1 MTEECLVPLSV
12 VVSPVSAIPV
22 PSVPQTVGA
31 EAAVSIVTT
40 IVSVSIGG
48 PLGHMDDSS
57 RVGHVSSGSGVEARS
72 SGDSGG
78 SGSGDSYAVGTV
90 GHSVPSVPDVGGGVG
105 RVSGVRVSGQTA
117 VAVAVDS
124 VQSISIS
131 LGRDTSRQTNH
142 NSNLDHVPRMK
153 V

>member
-1 MTEECLVPLSV
+1 MTEDVPLSV

-22 PSVPQTVGA
+22 TSVSQTVGA

-48 PLGHMDDSS
+48 PLGHMDDPS

-78 SGSGDSYAVGTV
+78 SGSGDSYAVGTI
-90 GHSVPSVPDVGGGVG
+90 GHSVSGVPDVG
-105 RVSGVRVSGQTA
+105 VSGQTA

-124 VQSISIS
+124 VESISIS
-131 LGRDTSRQTNH
+131 LGGDTSR
-142 NSNLDHVPRMK
+142 
-153 V
+153 

>member
-1 MTEECLVPLSV
+1 MLEV
-12 VVSPVSAIPV
+12 VL
-22 PSVPQTVGA
+22 
-31 EAAVSIVTT
+31 
-40 IVSVSIGG
+40 
-48 PLGHMDDSS
+48 PLGHMDHTS

-90 GHSVPSVPDVGGGVG
+90 GHSVPGVPDVGGGVG

-124 VQSISIS
+124 VESISIS
-131 LGRDTSRQTNH
+131 LGGDTSRQTN
-142 NSNLDHVPRMK
+142 LR
-153 V
+153 

>member
-1 MTEECLVPLSV
+1 MTEDVPLSV

-31 EAAVSIVTT
+31 EAAVSIVT

-48 PLGHMDDSS
+48 PLGHMDDPS
-57 RVGHVSSGSGVEARS
+57 RVGHVSPGSGVEARS

-78 SGSGDSYAVGTV
+78 SGSGDSYAVGTI

-117 VAVAVDS
+117 VAVAS
-124 VQSISIS
+124 VESISIS
-131 LGRDTSRQTNH
+131 LGGDTSRQTNH
-142 NSNLDHVPRMK
+142 NSNLVH
-153 V
+153 